1 VTLVSY
7 LHTLGQ
13 VLRLQQEPWRVA
25 EPWAALLTVVLA
37 ALSLQLGHSV
47 VLFLSRVR
55 SRRFVLSLLVG
66 SLFHVLALLLWSGLI
81 YLTLALS
88 LDRDISLLRVLVLIG
103 LAQVPHL
110 FSIFSFVPLL
120 GLGIEWLLWLWSLLL
135 TSFAL
140 QVGLDLPPF
149 QAVLSVGV
157 GWAFMGVFQH
167 TLGVPL
173 TTLVYHLEARIAG
186 VAALETTLSTAR
198 VLDVT
203 AKDRG

>member
-1 VTLVSY
+1 M
-7 LHTLGQ
+7 
-13 VLRLQQEPWRVA
+13 A
-25 EPWAALLTVVLA
+25 ESWAALLTFALA

-47 VLFLSRVR
+47 VLFLSRVQAR
-55 SRRFVLSLLVG
+55 QFVLSLLVG

-81 YLTLALS
+81 YLSLALS
-88 LDRDISLLRVLVLIG
+88 VEQPISVLRVLVLVG
-103 LAQVPHL
+103 LAQMPHL
-110 FSIFSFVPLL
+110 FSILSFVPLL

-140 QVGLDLPPF
+140 QVGLDLPPL

-157 GWAFMGVFQH
+157 GGVFMGVFQH
-167 TLGVPL
+167 TLGIPL

-198 VLDVT
+198 VLEVT
-203 AKDRG
+203 NQEQA